1 MKKLLL
7 FSILGVLLIV
17 MTACGGVTTEENT
30 DVPHSGDWNEISE
43 KLYQQ
48 CQAKIKESWEDMSA
62 LYSYKED
69 TYEYMDFKK
78 QMLEEFSTVSTLDCV
93 YDLKKIDFSEG
104 KTVAKVYATLNRF
117 DVSRLTRE
125 KKSYSIEFP
134 LEDNPD
140 ALKFKLMD
148 GEWKLCPTENCE
160 GAHSDLYSCDDGSI
174 VDIPEQCPTFTDV
187 ELTDM
192 TFADCFKQYQAFDQ
206 IFPENIGPY
215 QLNPDSVEMTENEEL
230 IIRTEENALDKFMII
245 KSYKADY
252 QHKEDNKRIFS
263 LLFRKVQE
271 PNDFEQMD
279 SLMIEELR
287 TAKTKNNGTINT
299 TSIRG
304 AKMTGLDFSRDP
316 IKYED
321 RFKIVTNVRYIS
333 VPEKNTILRYNFNG
347 WVVEDNLQKI
357 VETHSNL
364 VCR

>member
-7 FSILGVLLIV
+7 VSILGVLLIM
-17 MTACGGVTTEENT
+17 MTACGGVVIEEST
-30 DVPHSGDWNEISE
+30 DSPHSEEWNIISD

-48 CQAKIKESWEDMSA
+48 CQAKIKENWEDMSA
-62 LYSYKED
+62 LYSYDED
-69 TYEYMDFKK
+69 TFEYMKFKE
-78 QMLEEFSTVSTLDCV
+78 QLLEEFRTVSTLDCN
-93 YDLKKIDFSEG
+93 YDLKKIEFSEG
-104 KTVAKVYATLNRF
+104 KTTARVHATLNRF
-117 DVSRLTRE
+117 DVARMSRE

-148 GEWKLCPTENCE
+148 DDWKFCPTEECA
-160 GAHSDLYSCDDGSI
+160 GAPSDMYSCDDGSI

-192 TFADCFKQYQAFDQ
+192 TFADCFKQYQDYEK
-206 IFPENIGPY
+206 IFPNNIGPY
-215 QLNPDSVEMTENEEL
+215 YLNSDSVKITENEEL
-230 IIRTEENALDKFMII
+230 IIRTDDNTLDKFMIV

-252 QHKEDNKRIFS
+252 QHKDDQKRIFS

-279 SLMIEELR
+279 SIMMEEFQ
-287 TAKTKNNGTINT
+287 TAKQENNGTINT
-299 TSIRG
+299 TTMRG

-321 RFKIVTNVRYIS
+321 RFKVVTNVRYIS

-347 WVVEDNLQKI
+347 WVVEENIQKI
-357 VETHSNL
+357 IDTHSNL